1 MFQYNITDKTQP
13 WMTAE
18 RPIVNVTSSAEI
30 TVLLQRGIA
39 AARSGRTIEARKS
52 LQRVIQSDPGNEMAW
67 LWLSGLMTTNE
78 HKRACLERVLQANPE
93 NAYARASLVRLQD
106 TPQTD
111 ADALD
116 FGLDFAP
123 SEYTLTT

>member
-1 MFQYNITDKTQP
+1 MFRYNITNATQYSIIGG
-13 WMTAE
+13 
-18 RPIVNVTSSAEI
+18 RQIVNVTSSAEI
-30 TVLLQRGIA
+30 AMLLQKGIA

-52 LQRVIQSDPGNEMAW
+52 LHSVVQADPGNEMAW
-67 LWLSGLMTTNE
+67 LWLSGLATTNE